1 MINKKEVTTNE
12 IMEMLV
18 KMKTELFS
26 QMATKDD
33 LSRMATKAD
42 FGGLKQRI
50 DVLDKKFESK
60 FDQLDKK
67 FESKFDLL
75 FDAIGDITEK
85 FTIMDYKFLQLKRQV
100 HAT

>member
-1 MINKKEVTTNE
+1 MSI
-12 IMEMLV
+12 LV
-18 KMKTELFS
+18 KIQMEIKEMRS

-33 LSRMATKAD
+33 LARLD
-42 FGGLKQRI
+42 QRI
-50 DVLDKKFESK
+50 DKKI
-60 FDQLDKK
+60 DALDKK

-75 FDAIGDITEK
+75 FDAIGDINEK